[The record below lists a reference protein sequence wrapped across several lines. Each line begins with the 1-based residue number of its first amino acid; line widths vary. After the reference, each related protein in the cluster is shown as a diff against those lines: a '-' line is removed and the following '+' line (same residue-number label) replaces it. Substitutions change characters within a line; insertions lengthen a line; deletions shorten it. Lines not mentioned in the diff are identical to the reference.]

1 MVNHYKISVS
11 VIIPCYNASKYL
23 RTIADCLQ
31 QQDFDDYEAIF
42 INDGDT
48 SQDGILEEIA
58 NKDRRF
64 KVFRKDNGG
73 VSSAR
78 NLGLEKAGGE
88 WIVFVDPDDTV
99 KPYFLSSLYKAVKE
113 TNADFGLGGFLVFNG
128 KEELSHKINKTLL
141 DNKSIDFKHYLGYV
155 ENEKTCWAK
164 IFKKEIIE
172 NNAIRFDTR
181 FSKGEDWTFILIYYK
196 YINQIAII
204 EDCGYCYKSYSNDGL
219 SNEGLSGKYDPTHMQ
234 FTLESIELLSFLR
247 QRIGR
252 SDMQVCIER
261 DRDYTNL
268 CFSFLKNLYCTKGH
282 PSLYESIQLIKK
294 QLLSNK
300 VLLIALK
307 STNVQKKTDKIQKML
322 IMTGNAT
329 IIAIAHKILY
339 GLWHGRW

>member
-1 MVNHYKISVS
+1 MNHYKVSVS

-23 RTIADCLQ
+23 NALADCLL

-42 INDGDT
+42 INDGDS
-48 SQDGILEEIA
+48 SQDGILEEIVER
-58 NKDRRF
+58 DSRF
-64 KVFRKDNGG
+64 KAFRKDNGG

-78 NLGLEKAGGE
+78 NLGLEKAEGE

-128 KEELSHKINKTLL
+128 KEEVPYVVKDGLLHKKNVGFAEYFNYI
-141 DNKSIDFKHYLGYV
+141 
-155 ENEKTCWAK
+155 EKDVHHKACWAK
-164 IFKKEIIE
+164 IFKKEIID

-181 FSKGEDWTFILIYYK
+181 FSMGEDWTFVLMYYK
-196 YINQIAII
+196 HTNHVAIV
-204 EDCGYCYKSYSNDGL
+204 ENCGYCYNSSYTNGL
-219 SNEGLSGKYDPTHMQ
+219 SSKYDPTHMQ

-252 SDMQVCIER
+252 SDMQVNIDR

-282 PSLYESIQLIKK
+282 PSLCESIKLIKK
-294 QLLSNK
+294 QLVANK
-300 VLLIALK
+300 VLLEALK
-307 STNVQKKTDKIQKML
+307 STKVQKKSDKIQKVL

-329 IIAIAHKILY
+329 IIAVAHKILY
-339 GLWHGRW
+339 GMWYRKW

>member
-1 MVNHYKISVS
+1 MNHYKVSVS

-23 RTIADCLQ
+23 NALADCLL
-31 QQDFDDYEAIF
+31 QQDFGDYEAIF
-42 INDGDT
+42 INDGDS
-48 SQDGILEEIA
+48 SQNGILEEIVKR
-58 NKDRRF
+58 NSHF
-64 KVFRKDNGG
+64 KVFCKDNGG

-78 NLGLEKAGGE
+78 NLGLEKAEGE

-113 TNADFGLGGFLVFNG
+113 TNADFGIGGFFVFNG
-128 KEELSHKINKTLL
+128 KEEVNHIMEDGLLNKKNVDFAECFNYIEKDVHHKA
-141 DNKSIDFKHYLGYV
+141 
-155 ENEKTCWAK
+155 CWAK
-164 IFKKEIIE
+164 IFKKEIID

-181 FSKGEDWTFILIYYK
+181 FSMGEDWTFVLMYYK
-196 YINQIAII
+196 QTNHVAIV
-204 EDCGYCYKSYSNDGL
+204 ENCGYCYNSSYTSGL
-219 SNEGLSGKYDPTHMQ
+219 SSKYDPTHMQ

-252 SDMQVCIER
+252 SDSQIKVDR
-261 DRDYTNL
+261 DKDYTNL

-307 STNVQKKTDKIQKML
+307 STNVQKKTDKIQKL
-322 IMTGNAT
+322 IIMTGNVT

-339 GLWHGRW
+339 GLWHRKW

>member
-1 MVNHYKISVS
+1 MNHYKVSVS

-23 RTIADCLQ
+23 NALADCLL
-31 QQDFDDYEAIF
+31 QQDFGDYEAIF
-42 INDGDT
+42 INDGDA

-64 KVFRKDNGG
+64 KVYRKENGG

-78 NLGLEKAGGE
+78 NLGLEKAEGE
-88 WIVFVDPDDTV
+88 WIVFVDPDDIV
-99 KPYFLSSLYKAVKE
+99 KPYFLSSLYNAVNE
-113 TNADFGLGGFLVFNG
+113 TDADFGQGGYFAYNG
-128 KEELSHKINKTLL
+128 KEIQYFEMEKSIQRK
-141 DNKSIDFKHYLGYV
+141 KSIDFV
-155 ENEKTCWAK
+155 EYFNYIEKNAYYKTCWAK

-172 NNAIRFDTR
+172 NQAIRFDTR
-181 FSKGEDWTFILIYYK
+181 FSMGEDWTFVLMYYK
-196 YINQIAII
+196 HTNNVAIV
-204 EDCGYCYKSYSNDGL
+204 ENCGYCYNWSPVSGL
-219 SNEGLSGKYDPTHMQ
+219 SSKYDPTHMQ
-234 FTLESIELLSFLR
+234 FTLESVELLSFLR

-252 SDMQVCIER
+252 SDVHVKA
-261 DRDYTNL
+261 DKDKDYTNL

-282 PSLYESIQLIKK
+282 PSLHESIQLIKN
-294 QLLSNK
+294 QLLSNE

-339 GLWHGRW
+339 GLWHRKW